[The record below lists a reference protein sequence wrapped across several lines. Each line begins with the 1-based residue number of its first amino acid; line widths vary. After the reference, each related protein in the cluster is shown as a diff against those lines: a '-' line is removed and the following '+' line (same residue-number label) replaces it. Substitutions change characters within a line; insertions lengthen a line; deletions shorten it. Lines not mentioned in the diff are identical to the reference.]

1 MTRNIFVLI
10 VCLIGLSLSTSL
22 AQDGSDYKGMKFE
35 AHPKHQSE
43 IGISPGLF
51 VILGDIDPKP
61 GWGVGLHFRR
71 AFDYAFAWR
80 IDAMYGMTTGLEG
93 RNSHS
98 STEKN
103 DVLNGEMNP
112 NLNYFS
118 NQNPALNT
126 WYHNYQTKYM
136 SLTFQGI
143 WSLNSFNFK
152 QQTRKSNI
160 YLLGGAG
167 ANSYKTYYDALDGG
181 RNGMQYDFSS
191 VNPNNEL
198 GDTRADRKTAKD
210 RVKAI
215 LDGDYETRAEIAT
228 GRHKDNDPE
237 SFRINFH
244 ANAGVGVSFKISE
257 SFNIAV
263 EQQVTFV
270 FGNDG
275 DLLDGYQ
282 WNGNTL
288 TRNNDLVSFTSLRLN
303 FNIGKK
309 ESRSEPLWWVSPLS
323 LMAEDLAEV
332 KARPVFD
339 TTDSDGDGVVDMFD
353 QEPDTPEG
361 YPVDTKGVQLDS
373 DGDGIPDG
381 IDREP
386 YSPPGYNVDADGI
399 AQVPT
404 PEYAQIDDVNRIV
417 DSKINEYVTKS
428 GEAGSDWWLP
438 MIHYDIDRY
447 DIKASEFGKLRSIAD
462 VMKNY
467 PNKRIVVVGHTDR
480 SANSCYNDVLSYNRA
495 EAAINYLV
503 SKYDLDRNRF
513 VLNWSGENDNL
524 VDTDRANL
532 WNRRVEFRVAT
543 NEVDE
548 ERPDCRKDA
557 GKGKGAG
564 YSGNKEAGY

>member
-51 VILGDIDPKP
+51 MILGDIDPKP

-80 IDAMYGMTTGLEG
+80 IDAMYGITTGLEG
-93 RNSHS
+93 RNSS
-98 STEKN
+98 SAATANE
-103 DVLNGEMNP
+103 VLNGNMN
-112 NLNYFS
+112 NGINYTAM
-118 NQNPALNT
+118 P

-160 YLLGGAG
+160 YLLGGVG
-167 ANSYKTYYDALDGG
+167 ANSYKTFHDALDS
-181 RNGMQYDFSS
+181 NGNMYDFSR
-191 VNPNNEL
+191 V
-198 GDTRADRKTAKD
+198 GDNLDANLRKDRKTIKD
-210 RVKAI
+210 NVKSI

-228 GRHKDNDPE
+228 GRHQDADPE
-237 SFRINFH
+237 SFRYNFH

-257 SFNIAV
+257 SFNIAL
-263 EQQVTFV
+263 EQQITFV

-275 DLLDGYQ
+275 DLLDGYR
-282 WNGNTL
+282 WRNATTL
-288 TRNNDLVSFTSLRLN
+288 TQNNDLVSFTSLRFN
-303 FNIGKK
+303 FNLGKK

-339 TTDSDGDGVVDMFD
+339 TTDSDDDGVVDMFD

-373 DGDGIPDG
+373 DGDGIADG

-524 VDTDRANL
+524 VETDRANL